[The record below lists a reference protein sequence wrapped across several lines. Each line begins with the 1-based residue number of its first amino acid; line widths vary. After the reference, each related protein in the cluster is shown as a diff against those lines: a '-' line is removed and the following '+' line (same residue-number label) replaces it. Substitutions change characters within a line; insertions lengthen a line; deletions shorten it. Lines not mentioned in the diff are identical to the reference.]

1 MGAAPNPHWVTIEEF
16 DRFVADQLGTNQEDR
31 EFELFEGEILEV
43 TFPVW
48 MHICLQQRIGELLAA
63 AVVDRGKVLVEVPF
77 QISATPR
84 QVKRRADVAF
94 VSLQRSENAMSTGKL
109 EGAPDM
115 VIEVLSPSNTASRMY
130 RLERLCMNNGCQ
142 EFWTVDPD
150 DQTIRVVRGGATTVY
165 ERADSIP
172 LPMFGADPIPVER
185 VFEGIVNP
193 L

>member
-1 MGAAPNPHWVTIEEF
+1 MGAVPNPHWVTIEEF
-16 DRFVADQLGTNQEDR
+16 EQFVADQPDADQAER

-48 MHICLQQRIGELLAA
+48 KHIRLQQRIAALLSAA
-63 AVVDRGKVLVEVPF
+63 ATSRGEVLIEVPF
-77 QISATPR
+77 QISSTLR

-94 VSLQRSENAMSTGKL
+94 VSSERSEGAMTTGRL
-109 EGAPDM
+109 EGAPEL
-115 VIEVLSPSNTASRMY
+115 VVEVLSPSNTASRMY

-142 EFWTVDPD
+142 EFWTVDLD
-150 DQTIRVVRGGATTVY
+150 DQSIRVVRGDKVTVY
-165 ERADSIP
+165 ERPDSIP
-172 LPMFGADPIPVER
+172 LPMFDADPIAIQR